1 MLKRRI
7 EVKSSLCFTYC
18 YAGDV
23 LRDRTDTRALLW
35 RIAAGQRGY
44 FTAAQAREAGYS
56 YQAQRYHAQ
65 HGNWLA
71 VDRAIYRFREF
82 ADLPS
87 EGDEQFV
94 RWSLWSRGR
103 AVISHASALAAHD
116 LGVANPSRIHL
127 TVPRAFRQTTAA
139 VILHRADLAGGDS
152 EGRNGYRVTTPLRA
166 LAESAADGEDQDV
179 LESAVSEALERGM
192 ITRRKLLH
200 AAQLCGPRS
209 ELGIER
215 ALGALS

>member
-1 MLKRRI
+1 M
-7 EVKSSLCFTYC
+7 CFQHC
-18 YAGDV
+18 YAEEV
-23 LRDRTDTRALLW
+23 LRDRTDTRAALW

-44 FTAAQAREAGYS
+44 FTAAQARTAGYS

-87 EGDEQFV
+87 DGDEQFV
-94 RWSLWSRGR
+94 RWSLWSKGR
-103 AVISHASALAAHD
+103 AVVSHTSALAAHD

-127 TVPRAFRQTTAA
+127 TVPHGFRQSTDTA
-139 VILHRADLAGGDS
+139 ILHHAELGDGDS
-152 EGRNGYRVTTPLRA
+152 EGRTGYRVTTPLRA
-166 LAESAADGEDQDV
+166 LAESAADGADQDV
-179 LESAVSEALERGM
+179 LESAVSEALERGV
-192 ITRRKLLH
+192 ITRRKLMH